1 MYPGLSKS
9 DFKPKNNNVSIV
21 KQDEDFHV
29 IKDNDG
35 VFAGVNYSDSTKSF
49 DINGITVELK
59 EKGMFVIKRKMITH
73 MNVVF
78 IIRHPQIPL
87 QI

>member
-1 MYPGLSKS
+1 M
-9 DFKPKNNNVSIV
+9 
-21 KQDEDFHV
+21 